1 MFHMSV
7 SAAGPGV
14 RFRDRVALVSGG
26 GSGIGRAAAQRLAA
40 EGARVVVGDLDA
52 RAAEATAASIREAGG
67 EAAAVACD
75 VTDPAAVTAA
85 VATTLARHGR
95 LHALVN
101 CAGTGHFRRTT
112 DETLEGWSRV
122 LAVNL
127 TGTFLLCREALPH
140 LLETRGAI
148 VNTASVAGLRSHPFA
163 AAYCASKGG
172 VVMLT
177 RALAVE
183 YGRKG
188 VRVNCVCPGLVETPL
203 LARFALP
210 EGASP
215 RSLARLMPL
224 REQPGTPA
232 EVAAL
237 IAFLASDEASY
248 VNGDA
253 VVIDGG
259 MTT

>member
-1 MFHMSV
+1 MFHMPPRFHDR
-7 SAAGPGV
+7 SAI
-14 RFRDRVALVSGG
+14 VSGA
-26 GSGIGRAAAQRLAA
+26 GSGIGRAAATRLAA
-40 EGARVVVGDLDA
+40 EGARVLCADLDGA
-52 RAAEATAASIREAGG
+52 AAEATAAALREAGG
-67 EAAAVACD
+67 QAIAVACD
-75 VTDPAAVTAA
+75 VTQPQAITDA
-85 VATTLARHGR
+85 VATAVARHGR

-112 DETLEGWSRV
+112 EETLEGWSRI

-127 TGTFLLCREALPH
+127 TGTFLFCKEALPH

-148 VNTASVAGLRSHPFA
+148 VNTASVAGLKSHPYA

-172 VVMLT
+172 VVMLS

-188 VRVNCVCPGLVETPL
+188 VRVNSICPGRVETPL
-203 LARFALP
+203 LGQFGLP

-215 RSLARLMPL
+215 KALMRLMPL
-224 REQPGTPA
+224 REESGTPA

-248 VNGDA
+248 INGA
-253 VVIDGG
+253 VIEVSGG
-259 MTT
+259 MSV